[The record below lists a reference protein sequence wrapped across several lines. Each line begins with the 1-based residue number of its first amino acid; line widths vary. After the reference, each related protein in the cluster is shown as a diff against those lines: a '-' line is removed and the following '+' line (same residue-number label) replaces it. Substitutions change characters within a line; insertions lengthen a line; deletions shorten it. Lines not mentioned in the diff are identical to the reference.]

1 MNQALS
7 LYLQEKAA
15 LIEQHLRTALE
26 REEVPVRLYE
36 AMAYSLLA
44 GGKRLRPI
52 LVLAVLEA
60 LGKPVERG
68 IPFAVALE
76 MIHTYS
82 LIHDDLPAMDDDD
95 WRRGKPTNHKV
106 FGEATAILAGDALLT
121 RAFASIAEAYLHHP
135 EVKPEHVLRLIAELG
150 RRAGAPGMVGGQMA
164 DMEGEGRSLDLTELE
179 YIHRHKTGDLLV
191 AALRGAAY
199 LADASPEL
207 VEALTR
213 YGMNIGLAFQI
224 QDDILDVEG
233 DTAQLGK
240 TAGSDLA
247 RQKATYPALIGL
259 EASKQ
264 KLAQL
269 IAEAKEALT
278 EAGLGDSMLMPLADY
293 IMERTH

>member
-1 MNQALS
+1 
-7 LYLQEKAA
+7 
-15 LIEQHLRTALE
+15 
-26 REEVPVRLYE
+26 
-36 AMAYSLLA
+36 
-44 GGKRLRPI
+44 
-52 LVLAVLEA
+52 
-60 LGKPVERG
+60 
-68 IPFAVALE
+68 
-76 MIHTYS
+76 
-82 LIHDDLPAMDDDD
+82 
-95 WRRGKPTNHKV
+95 
-106 FGEATAILAGDALLT
+106 
-121 RAFASIAEAYLHHP
+121 
-135 EVKPEHVLRLIAELG
+135 LIAELG